1 VFLPLPSTLFH
12 DSPIG
17 TVTRLLAARPRK
29 RDSIPGRVRNFIR
42 ASTTTLW
49 STQIHIKVL
58 SLRELRLPGRPAGD
72 LTHLVARLM
81 CGTTHPFL
89 HMPSCRVQG
98 KLWFTSY
105 RDFLLL
111 SIVLSA
117 NVLTYRDCVTNKSS
131 AATTSSVI
139 A

>member
-1 VFLPLPSTLFH
+1 MKFTFPLPCLSGCTALNPVLSLGPTAKGALIIQLEVFLPLPSTLFH

-17 TVTRLLAARPRK
+17 TVTRLLAVRPRK

-42 ASTTTLW
+42 TSTTTLW

-81 CGTTHPFL
+81 CRTTHPFL

-98 KLWFTSY
+98 KL
-105 RDFLLL
+105 
-111 SIVLSA
+111 
-117 NVLTYRDCVTNKSS
+117 
-131 AATTSSVI
+131 
-139 A
+139 